1 MTSTFEVGKAT
12 GSKIGAG
19 AWRGS
24 AFAKISGLVLALVLC
39 CAFAN
44 TRRHCAEAAAV
55 GEYQIKAV
63 FLYNFAKF
71 VEWPSSAFADAN
83 SPIVIAVLGEDP
95 FGSSLEQVVK
105 GKTVGGRRFSIK
117 RFEKIRDLEPCHIL
131 FISSSESGHL
141 SKALDSIKG
150 PNVLT
155 VSEIE
160 RFAQRGGIIG
170 FVVTDNK
177 VGFEI
182 NLDAAK
188 KVNLKLSSKLLKV
201 ARVVRD

>member
-1 MTSTFEVGKAT
+1 MTSYRAEETT
-12 GSKIGAG
+12 GSKADVQ
-19 AWRGS
+19 WRG
-24 AFAKISGLVLALVLC
+24 ISVLARFGLSVLFLSVW
-39 CAFAN
+39 CAFA
-44 TRRHCAEAAAV
+44 RPPAGPADAAAPS
-55 GEYQIKAV
+55 EYQIKAA

-71 VEWPSSAFADAN
+71 VEWPPHVFADGG
-83 SPIVIAVLGEDP
+83 SPIVIGVLGEDP

-117 RFEKIRDLEPCHIL
+117 RFEKVRDLEHCHIL

-141 SKALDSIKG
+141 AKALDSIKG

-160 RFAQRGGIIG
+160 RFAQRGGIIS
-170 FVVTDNK
+170 FVTIDNK
-177 VGFEI
+177 IGFEI

-188 KVNLKLSSKLLKV
+188 KANLKLSSKLLKV
-201 ARVVRD
+201 ARVVRG